1 MELVIFLLVG
11 FVLDINTGVII
22 QWLRVVNPVDYF
34 GTTLLNF
41 PTTFTTSCCAAIANA
56 LSESNFTSNGNV
68 QFTAYSLSC
77 FYTLTNTQIGIN
89 RYGTRTIIIIG
100 F

>member
-1 MELVIFLLVG
+1 MLEYVDY
-11 FVLDINTGVII
+11 FVLVINTGVII
-22 QWLRVVNPVDYF
+22 QWLSVVNPADYF

-68 QFTAYSLSC
+68 RFTAYSLSC

>member
-1 MELVIFLLVG
+1 MNFWIITKV
-11 FVLDINTGVII
+11 NTGVII
-22 QWLRVVNPVDYF
+22 QWLRVVNPADYF

-56 LSESNFTSNGNV
+56 LSESNFTANSNV
-68 QFTAYSLSC
+68 LFTAYSLSC
-77 FYTLTNTQIGIN
+77 FYTLTTTQIGIN

>member
-1 MELVIFLLVG
+1 MELVIFPLVG

-22 QWLRVVNPVDYF
+22 QWLSVVNPADYF

-77 FYTLTNTQIGIN
+77 
-89 RYGTRTIIIIG
+89 
-100 F
+100 

>member
-56 LSESNFTSNGNV
+56 LRASNFTSNGNV

-77 FYTLTNTQIGIN
+77 YYYITTTQIGIN

>member
-1 MELVIFLLVG
+1 MLEYVDY
-11 FVLDINTGVII
+11 FVLVINTGVII
-22 QWLRVVNPVDYF
+22 QWLKVVNPADYF

-77 FYTLTNTQIGIN
+77 FYTLTTTQIGIN

>member
-1 MELVIFLLVG
+1 MEF
-11 FVLDINTGVII
+11 NTGVII
-22 QWLRVVNPVDYF
+22 QWLSVVNPADYF

-41 PTTFTTSCCAAIANA
+41 PITFTTSCCAAIANA
-56 LSESNFTSNGNV
+56 LSASNFTSNNNV

-77 FYTLTNTQIGIN
+77 YYYITITQIGIN

-100 F
+100 Y